1 MAETSLVYASIA
13 ELGALYQRKA
23 VSPVEVTRA
32 VLDRIEA
39 LDKDLKAYITVLRE
53 PAMQAAR
60 KAERAIRA
68 GRSLGPLH
76 GVPVSLKDLFATK
89 GIRTTSGSKINAD
102 HVPDRDS
109 TVAARLAA
117 AGAILV
123 GKVNM
128 HEFAFG
134 PTGINPHYGTPR
146 NPWDRQR
153 VTGGSSSGSGAAVAA
168 GLCHGSM
175 GTDTGGSV
183 RIPAALCGIV
193 GLKPTYG
200 RVSRAGVTTL
210 AWSMDHPG
218 PMTRTVR
225 DAALMLQTIAGYD
238 PADPASS
245 RAKVPNYTRGLG
257 ARLKGLRV
265 GLPTDYFRDLV
276 DPEVE
281 AAVQAAAKVL
291 QGLGAKLV
299 EVSLPHFQYGPAISV
314 VILTAEAT
322 AYHEPALR
330 SRPDDY
336 GADVRERLRLGHFLT
351 ATQYLN
357 AQRAR
362 GAMLDDIRAAFRTVD
377 AILSPTAPIVAPRT
391 DDLTIQWP
399 TRRED
404 ARSALPRLTRPWN
417 LTGLPAI
424 SVPCGFTA
432 GGLPIGLQVAGR
444 PFDESTVLR
453 LAHAYEQATE
463 WHTRRPPV

>member
-1 MAETSLVYASIA
+1 MAEANLVYASIA
-13 ELGALYQRKA
+13 ELGALFKRKA

-39 LDKDLKAYITVLRE
+39 LDKDLNAYITVLRE
-53 PAMQAAR
+53 PALRAAR
-60 KAERAIRA
+60 QAERAIRA
-68 GRSLGPLH
+68 GRTLGPLH
-76 GVPVSLKDLFATK
+76 GVPISLKDLFATR
-89 GIRTTSGSKINAD
+89 GIRTTNGSKITAD

-117 AGAILV
+117 AGAILL

-134 PTGINPHYGTPR
+134 PTGVNPHYGTAR
-146 NPWDRQR
+146 NPWDRGR

-210 AWSMDHPG
+210 SWSLDHPG

-225 DAALMLQTIAGYD
+225 DAALMLQAIAGYD
-238 PADPASS
+238 PADPAASP
-245 RAKVPNYTRGLG
+245 AKVPSYTRGLG
-257 ARLKGLRV
+257 ADLKGLRV
-265 GLPTDYFRDLV
+265 GLPTDFFRDLV

-281 AAVQAAAKVL
+281 AAVQAAAKL
-291 QGLGAKLV
+291 MQGLGAKVV
-299 EVSLPHFQYGPAISV
+299 EVSLPHFQYAAAIAL

-322 AYHEPALR
+322 AYHAPYLR
-330 SRPDDY
+330 SRPADY
-336 GADVRERLRLGHFLT
+336 GADIRERLRLGHFLT

-362 GAMLDDIRAAFRTVD
+362 TSLLDDTRAAFGAVQ
-377 AILSPTAPIVAPRT
+377 AILSPAAPIAAPRI
-391 DDLTIQWP
+391 DEFTIQWP

-404 ARSALPRLTRPWN
+404 ARSALPRFTRPWN
-417 LTGLPAI
+417 LTGLPTI
-424 SVPCGFTA
+424 SVPCGFTS
-432 GGLPIGLQVAGR
+432 GGLPIGLQIAGK
-444 PFDESTVLR
+444 PFDEPTVLR
-453 LAHAYEQATE
+453 IAHAYEQATA

>member
-1 MAETSLVYASIA
+1 MAEASLAYASIA
-13 ELGALYQRKA
+13 ELAALYKRKA

-39 LDKDLKAYITVLRE
+39 VDPDLRAYITVLRG
-53 PAMQAAR
+53 PALEAAR
-60 KAERAIRA
+60 RAERAIRA
-68 GRSLGPLH
+68 GRPLGPLH
-76 GVPVSLKDLFATK
+76 GVPISLKDLFATR
-89 GIRTTSGSKINAD
+89 GVLTTNGAKLTAE

-117 AGAILV
+117 AGAILI
-123 GKVNM
+123 GKANL

-134 PTGINPHYGTPR
+134 PTGVNPHYGAAR
-146 NPWDRQR
+146 NPWDRAR
-153 VTGGSSSGSGAAVAA
+153 VPGGSSSGSAAAVAA

-210 AWSMDHPG
+210 SWSLDHPG

-225 DAALMLQTIAGYD
+225 DAALMLQAIAGYD

-245 RAKVPNYTRGLG
+245 RGRVPRYSRLLG
-257 ARLKGLRV
+257 GDLKGVRV

-281 AAVQAAAKVL
+281 AAVQAAAGVL
-291 QGLGAKLV
+291 RGLGARLV
-299 EVSLPHFQYGPAISV
+299 EVSLPHFQYAPAISL
-314 VILTAEAT
+314 VILSAEAT
-322 AYHEPALR
+322 AYHEPYLR
-330 SRPDDY
+330 SRPGDY
-336 GADVRERLRLGHFLT
+336 GDDVRERLRLGHVLT

-362 GAMLDDIRAAFRTVD
+362 ACLLDDTRAAFRRVD
-377 AILSPTAPIVAPRT
+377 AILSATAPIAAPALDQT
-391 DDLTIQWP
+391 SIQWP
-399 TRRED
+399 ARRED
-404 ARSALPRLTRPWN
+404 VRSALPRLTRPWN

-424 SVPCGFTA
+424 SVPCGFAA
-432 GGLPIGLQVAGR
+432 GGLPVGLQIAGR
-444 PFDESTVLR
+444 PFDEPTVLR
-453 LAHAYEQATE
+453 IAHAYEQATE

>member
-1 MAETSLVYASIA
+1 MAQTNLAYASIA
-13 ELGALYQRKA
+13 ELGPLYKRKA
-23 VSPVEVTRA
+23 ISPVEVTRT

-39 LDKDLKAYITVLRE
+39 VDKDLNAYITVLRE
-53 PAMQAAR
+53 TALQAAR
-60 KAERAIRA
+60 RAERAIRA

-76 GVPVSLKDLFATK
+76 GVPISLKDLFATK
-89 GIRTTSGSKINAD
+89 GIRTTNGSKITAN
-102 HVPDRDS
+102 HVPDRDA

-117 AGAILV
+117 AGAILI
-123 GKVNM
+123 GKANM

-134 PTGINPHYGTPR
+134 PTGINPHFGTAR
-146 NPWDRQR
+146 NPWDRGR

-210 AWSMDHPG
+210 SWSLDHPG

-225 DAALMLQTIAGYD
+225 DAALMLQAIAGYD

-245 RAKVPNYTRGLG
+245 SARVPNYTRGL
-257 ARLKGLRV
+257 AADLKGLRV
-265 GLPTDYFRDLV
+265 GIPTDYFRDLV
-276 DPEVE
+276 DPEVD
-281 AAVQAAAKVL
+281 AAVQAAAKLL

-322 AYHEPALR
+322 AYHQPLLR

-362 GAMLDDIRAAFRTVD
+362 AHMLDDVRAAFRTVH
-377 AILSPTAPIVAPRT
+377 AILSPTSPIAAPRL
-391 DDLTIQWP
+391 DDLTIRWP
-399 TRRED
+399 TRQED
-404 ARSALPRLTRPWN
+404 ARVALPRLTRPWN
-417 LTGLPAI
+417 LTGLPTI

-432 GGLPIGLQVAGR
+432 GGLPIGLQIAGK
-444 PFDESTVLR
+444 PFDEATVLR
-453 LAHAYEQATE
+453 VAHAYEQATE